1 LLLNSAGKGIAS
13 ALRKGIG
20 MKSLFRRMTAI
31 TALPGFLACV
41 VGLLPSEGIAASIP
55 IQLQNGTATFSQL
68 ILGGPYSPDQAIDGL
83 FTDPN
88 GWAVAT
94 STTFGGATSQTAV
107 WETVT
112 DLAAG
117 NLAITM
123 HFLHANP
130 GHLLGRFR
138 FSVTTDD
145 RTTFADGQHTG
156 GDVDANWIVLTN
168 PTVIGPAGMT
178 FTTLGDESILAGGV
192 IAVQGI
198 YTVKYSTVVDDIT
211 GLRLEAM
218 EDPSLPG
225 GDGPG
230 LHSANG
236 NFLLTEMIV
245 VPEPSSL
252 ALVSLGSVGLA
263 FMGRRRRKRK
273 IAA

>member
-1 LLLNSAGKGIAS
+1 MKLRRPM
-13 ALRKGIG
+13 ALV
-20 MKSLFRRMTAI
+20 
-31 TALPGFLACV
+31 GFLGCV
-41 VGLLPSEGIAASIP
+41 ALHVPSTAVATP

-68 ILGGPYSPDQAIDGL
+68 INGGPYSPDQAIDGD
-83 FTDPN
+83 FGDPN
-88 GWAVAT
+88 GWAVGT
-94 STTFGGATSQTAV
+94 SLIFGGAASQTAV

-112 DLAAG
+112 DVAAG
-117 NLAITM
+117 NLTITM

-145 RTTFADGQHTG
+145 RALFADGRHTG

-168 PTVIGPAGMT
+168 PAVSGPGGMT
-178 FTTLGDESILAGGV
+178 FTTLADESVLAGGV
-192 IAVQGI
+192 IAAQGI
-198 YTVKYSTVVDDIT
+198 YTVSYSTGIDNIT

-236 NFLLTEMIV
+236 NFLLTEMTI

-252 ALVSLGSVGLA
+252 MLLSLGTVGLS
-263 FMGRRRRKRK
+263 FMGRRRRKQQ
-273 IAA
+273 AGAFPGD